1 MTGCS
6 VATPNNTWKTGRI
19 AYIDLLAS
27 PADHDPTA
35 TTREFLHGDRWI
47 MLGKM
52 PRSRH
57 DIVIPLHRRTR
68 YKAMMPQITE

>member
-19 AYIDLLAS
+19 AYIALLAS

-35 TTREFLHGDRWI
+35 TMWEFLHGDHWI

-57 DIVIPLHRRTR
+57 DVVIPLHRRTR

>member
-1 MTGCS
+1 MVGYSEVTQDY
-6 VATPNNTWKTGRI
+6 TQETERI
-19 AYIDLLAS
+19 GYIA
-27 PADHDPTA
+27 PAARPCRDDPTA
-35 TTREFLHGDRWI
+35 TMREFLHGDRWI

>member
-1 MTGCS
+1 
-6 VATPNNTWKTGRI
+6 
-19 AYIDLLAS
+19 
-27 PADHDPTA
+27 
-35 TTREFLHGDRWI
+35 

-57 DIVIPLHRRTR
+57 DVVIPLHRRTR

>member
-1 MTGCS
+1 
-6 VATPNNTWKTGRI
+6 
-19 AYIDLLAS
+19 
-27 PADHDPTA
+27 
-35 TTREFLHGDRWI
+35 

-68 YKAMMPQITE
+68 SKAMMPQITE

>member
-19 AYIDLLAS
+19 AYIA
-27 PADHDPTA
+27 PAARPCRDDPTA
-35 TTREFLHGDRWI
+35 TMPEFLHGDLWI

-68 YKAMMPQITE
+68 YKAIMPQITE